1 VSMICIAACLGLS
14 ASLPTMEQSLYWSSK
29 LATQILTWLVL
40 LAGPPVVGLLQQVNQ
55 KLRLAQVFGRSWSA
69 REARESPTPLQREG
83 ESLHPLGGIT
93 PLASQLPLADGSLGD
108 ASSLSGIQSDPNVH
122 VVPPDLLV

>member
-1 VSMICIAACLGLS
+1 M
-14 ASLPTMEQSLYWSSK
+14 
-29 LATQILTWLVL
+29 
-40 LAGPPVVGLLQQVNQ
+40 VGLLQQVNQ

-108 ASSLSGIQSDPNVH
+108 PSSPFGYNPTPMRMLSHRICLFD
-122 VVPPDLLV
+122 

>member
-1 VSMICIAACLGLS
+1 MQTEQVPRQTVER
-14 ASLPTMEQSLYWSSK
+14 SLAWSSK
-29 LATQILTWLVL
+29 LDAQTLTQIVV

-69 REARESPTPLQREG
+69 REARESPTPLQRQG

-93 PLASQLPLADGSLGD
+93 PLTSQLPLADGSLGD
-108 ASSLSGIQSDPNVH
+108 ATSPSGYNPTPMHMLSHRICLFD
-122 VVPPDLLV
+122 

>member
-1 VSMICIAACLGLS
+1 MEPSLVWLS
-14 ASLPTMEQSLYWSSK
+14 QLDAQT
-29 LATQILTWLVL
+29 LTWLVM

-69 REARESPTPLQREG
+69 REARESPTPLQKEG

-93 PLASQLPLADGSLGD
+93 PLTSQLPLADGSLGD
-108 ASSLSGIQSDPNVH
+108 TSSLSGIQPDSNAH
-122 VVPPDLLV
+122 VVPPHLLVQLTNSN